1 MARGRAY
8 DAPSYDKGMALG
20 KHEPR
25 ARWREL
31 PTWGEDATRG
41 GGGMSGVEKTSP
53 TPSGAVKFAVREDL
67 NALVRVFECGEADH
81 ESPWLLDVEVVTCA
95 ANESMKMVTG
105 AREPAWAGAALR
117 ARAGD
122 ELEREMARAE
132 RARTGECAMTSGCRL
147 PARRI
152 AHCVGPRY
160 AEKYETAAENALCHC
175 YVNALSKCVDECKA
189 RTIACVPVCAE
200 SKGYPSDR
208 AAMVTV
214 RTIRRFLE
222 RWSGKFDCVA
232 VCAPKAAAKDYARA
246 LSVYFPRNDEESV
259 ASERALRDVPDCNEY
274 GELILDE
281 RRMRIEAGPGRAA
294 SASDLFNKT
303 AGVTLDDDDDDRGG
317 DDASVAP
324 AVSSVFMSMNI
335 DPESRRQ
342 RERLRREEEGDGG
355 AWWALDGADARDDAT
370 PLTVEDTREI
380 EDEHARRASLLRR
393 AESMDVSDVGDA
405 RAIYLEKH
413 RDYIGRRVIVVVA
426 AYVERL
432 LKAGEEQRLLAHV
445 AKEFRGVTNNPRGY
459 VMVYHHAG
467 GAYGAPPSVDFL
479 RKLRVALGPSRTDT
493 LKRVYVVHPTSAL
506 RAAIW
511 AMDAFR
517 VESSFCGKV
526 EYVDTVCDLREYV
539 RLEGTK
545 ETLEVPGHVEEYE
558 RELALQ
564 PRMIW

>member
-1 MARGRAY
+1 MARNRAY
-8 DAPSYDKGMALG
+8 DAPAYDRGTTARKLN
-20 KHEPR
+20 PR
-25 ARWREL
+25 TRWREL
-31 PTWGEDATRG
+31 TTWGADAER
-41 GGGMSGVEKTSP
+41 E
-53 TPSGAVKFAVREDL
+53 GAVTTMDVAEASTPKSTVKFPVREDL
-67 NALVRVFECGEADH
+67 NALVRAFECGEEDSS
-81 ESPWLLDVEVVTCA
+81 SPWLLDVEVVTCA
-95 ANESMKMVTG
+95 ARESMKAIVGT
-105 AREPAWAGAALR
+105 REPAWAGAALR
-117 ARAGD
+117 ALAGD

-132 RARTGECAMTSGCRL
+132 RARTGDCAMTSGCRL

-160 AEKYETAAENALCHC
+160 AEKYATAAENALCHC

-189 RTIACVPVCAE
+189 RTIACTPACAE

-222 RWSGKFDCVA
+222 RWSDKLDCVV
-232 VCAPKAAAKDYARA
+232 VCAPSAAAREYARA
-246 LSVYFPRNDEESV
+246 LSVYFPRNDDESA
-259 ASERALRDVPDCNEY
+259 ASERVLRDVPDCNEY
-274 GELILDE
+274 GEMILDE
-281 RRMRIEAGPGRAA
+281 RRMRIEARPGRAA
-294 SASDLFNKT
+294 SASDFFNTT
-303 AGVTLDDDDDDRGG
+303 AGVKLDDDDRGG
-317 DDASVAP
+317 DDASIDP

-335 DPESRRQ
+335 DPEARRQ
-342 RERLRREEEGDGG
+342 RERLRREEEGDG
-355 AWWALDGADARDDAT
+355 AWWAVDGTDARDAAAP

-393 AESMDVSDVGDA
+393 ADSMDVSDVGDA

-413 RDYIGRRVIVVVA
+413 RDYIGRRVVVVVA

-445 AKEFRGVTNNPRGY
+445 AKEFRGVTDNPRGY
-459 VMVYHHAG
+459 IMVYHHAG
-467 GAYGAPPSVDFL
+467 GAYGTSPSVDFL

-493 LKRVYVVHPTSAL
+493 LKCVYVVHPTSAL

-558 RELALQ
+558 RELALR
-564 PRMIW
+564 PSMIW